1 MPATRYYQ
9 NLAAKREKRVR
20 AKLHGTAVRP
30 RLNIFRSN
38 QHTYLQVINDDLG
51 LVLAAVNTMQL
62 DKETGTKTER
72 AVSLTQRLME
82 KLQDKKIK
90 ALVLDRGSY
99 RYHGRI
105 KAIAEALRAG
115 KIEV

>member
-9 NLAAKREKRVR
+9 NLAAKRRVRVR
-20 AKLHGTAVRP
+20 AKLHGTAQRP

-38 QHTYLQVINDDLG
+38 QHTYLQAINDDLG
-51 LVLAAVNTMQL
+51 VTIAAVNTIQNA
-62 DKETGTKTER
+62 KEKGTKTQR
-72 AVSLTQRLME
+72 AVALTNRLLE
-82 KLQDKKIK
+82 QLHAQKIT

>member
-9 NLAAKREKRVR
+9 QLAAKRERRVR
-20 AKLHGTAVRP
+20 AKLHGTAKRP

-38 QHTYLQVINDDLG
+38 QHTYLQVIDDDKG
-51 LVLAAVNTMQL
+51 VTLAAVNTLQV
-62 DKETGTKTER
+62 DKEKGTKTQR
-72 AVSLTQRLME
+72 AISLTTRLM
-82 KLQDKKIK
+82 KQLTDKKIK

-105 KAIAEALRAG
+105 KAIADTLREG